1 MFHAKGLEKAPP
13 MSQAAIAIAFHAKV
27 KKGKARTVP
36 VFHRIPRIA
45 KVLKV
50 KGPQGYDL
58 SMSSSIA

>member
-1 MFHAKGLEKAPP
+1 